1 MTTPRRTP
9 RETPVA
15 DPHATLLTILGAR
28 APSNFERQS
37 LIRLARGQ
45 ASDGE
50 QKAAMMYVLT
60 ELAGA
65 GRSAFD
71 LDPRVSEFRSGA
83 RGVGLAIAAIA
94 QADVLRFGAVQ
105 AKTEENG

>member
-9 RETPVA
+9 RAKPEV
-15 DPHATLLTILGAR
+15 DPTATLLAILGAR
-28 APSNFERQS
+28 APSNHERQS

-45 ASDGE
+45 ASEGE

-60 ELAGA
+60 ELAGE

-71 LDPRVSEFRSGA
+71 LDPRISEFRSGA

-94 QADVLRFGAVQ
+94 EADVLRFGAVRT
-105 AKTEENG
+105 KTEEDG